1 LQIRALRDYAA
12 RRGWVIVMQVK
23 EVDSGVSHR
32 VGRIHLVQDGRN
44 IDQLDPQHLGLG
56 SVLNTN
62 VANRGLRHFTSAP
75 P

>member
-1 LQIRALRDYAA
+1 MIGFKQIEFLDHT
-12 RRGWVIVMQVK
+12 G
-23 EVDSGVSHR
+23 
-32 VGRIHLVQDGRN
+32 IHLVQDGRN

-56 SVLNTN
+56 SALNTN